1 VLLDVTDAVGDP
13 NRMAKPA
20 NKLPLIKTFMYDDT
34 GRGYKTEFYD
44 FRERVDKVVNS
55 VNTFKR
61 EGRTEELQD
70 YLSED
75 KLKLYAMRGVVNK
88 IEDQLGKLRQY
99 RNIIAND
106 TDLSPT
112 EKREKVD
119 AVLQKEKE
127 LLQAYNLPRLK
138 GMAGM

>member
-1 VLLDVTDAVGDP
+1 
-13 NRMAKPA
+13 
-20 NKLPLIKTFMYDDT
+20 
-34 GRGYKTEFYD
+34 
-44 FRERVDKVVNS
+44 VVNS

-61 EGRTEELQD
+61 EGRAEELQD

-106 TDLSPT
+106 ADLSPA